1 MWSGGL
7 IGFVIAFALVIF
19 LIFPAGMLNIKI
31 VDLTV
36 GDVLRIVIGL
46 IVIIISIIIGGNI
59 GSVFNEQK
67 DLNSKK

>member
-46 IVIIISIIIGGNI
+46 IVIIISVIIGGNI

>member
-7 IGFVIAFALVIF
+7 IGFVIAFLLVIY

-31 VDLTV
+31 VELTV
-36 GDVLRIVIGL
+36 GDVLRISIGL
-46 IVIIISIIIGGNI
+46 VVIIISVIIGGNI

-67 DLNSKK
+67 DLNKK